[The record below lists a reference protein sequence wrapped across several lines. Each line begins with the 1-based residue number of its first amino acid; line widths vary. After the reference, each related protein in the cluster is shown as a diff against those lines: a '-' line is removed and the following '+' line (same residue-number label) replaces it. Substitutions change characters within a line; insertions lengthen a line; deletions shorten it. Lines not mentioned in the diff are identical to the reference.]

1 MNYTY
6 SPLEYKKQ
14 IDTYKELLKISFNKD
29 DDYNYVISKLKE
41 TSLKKKEI
49 ANIANVIINEYLERF
64 EKNPDL
70 LTNDDASKLEEFINA
85 LTENQTNIYNDI
97 SISERIEIILKEYYK
112 KIGDFNKY
120 IVSLSIAQN
129 YEYLLYANHSNW
141 FSGSRFDEEI
151 MSLIDKMGEMDLPI
165 LGRYLSSL
173 AMVGQANPK
182 GLTLVGKT
190 LNYDLFKQKIDI
202 LRKYYDPYKDNTHLS
217 FLMTVIGNIFGY
229 FSGDLYYANIEGR
242 VVDVESIRPWMTELV
257 NLVDDFINKGNT
269 GTTNLELM
277 KIMSLRAKFYL
288 GMVSLDEMLEEL
300 DNIAKEAMNITNP
313 LYKASCIT
321 QSVYTYSIFL
331 SHYSKLPKKEI
342 KRIIKEKIDENL
354 PKVLEI
360 TRMVNNYQFN
370 FIIMLFVAAGS
381 FLGRF
386 EDFADLILKITVYSD
401 KTLYIHTVMVK
412 ELSLVIFDWMIEHN
426 IEFFNGVCKYDL
438 EYIKNHKEELRNQLG
453 DCCMYHDIGK
463 FFMID
468 IIDNSM
474 RRLTDDEFDLL
485 KIHPQSFEDIYEVGM
500 MDDEHIKC
508 IHDCALTHHLWY
520 DGSKGYPKV
529 SHTYNKPLTNI
540 LSIADSIDAATDDI
554 GRPYI
559 KKKTIDDLMVEFK
572 KGANTQ
578 YSEDVIKALEDESVK
593 KRLEYLVN
601 EGRKDIYYQVYTN
614 NEIKFKK

>member
-29 DDYNYVISKLKE
+29 DDYSYVISKLEE

-129 YEYLLYANHSNW
+129 YEFLLYANHSNW

-173 AMVGQANPK
+173 SLVGQANPK

-217 FLMTVIGNIFGY
+217 FLMIVIGNIFGY

-269 GTTNLELM
+269 GTANLELM

-313 LYKASCIT
+313 LNKASCIT

-360 TRMVNNYQFN
+360 TRMVNNSQFN

-386 EDFADLILKITVYSD
+386 EDFADLILKITIYSD

>member
-438 EYIKNHKEELRNQLG
+438 EYIRNHKEELRNQLG

-614 NEIKFKK
+614 NEIKFK

>member
-614 NEIKFKK
+614 NEIKFK